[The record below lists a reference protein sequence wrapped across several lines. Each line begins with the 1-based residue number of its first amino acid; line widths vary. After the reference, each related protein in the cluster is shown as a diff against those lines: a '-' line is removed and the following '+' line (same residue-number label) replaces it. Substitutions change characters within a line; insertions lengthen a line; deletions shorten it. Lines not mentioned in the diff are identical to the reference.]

1 MVLYTLL
8 RWSCLR
14 VAMDSRWL
22 WLREGFFFRRTTA
35 IPADRIT
42 VVASVRSLWLR
53 PFGVSL
59 IQAETPA
66 GSDRQADFQ
75 LYLSAGDTGRIFQ
88 VHAAGEDP
96 VPPETS
102 FYRPKNA
109 SVLLLSLF
117 TSNSL
122 VGLLLLS
129 ALLQNLGDIVG
140 EDLAH
145 RLMTR
150 LGSLG
155 ELLAFGVPPAAAMA
169 ALIALLGWSV
179 AFLSEFLRNKNFL
192 AVRTGR
198 VLNVHRGLFTLRSVS
213 VLTRRISFVELRET
227 ALSRLPGLG
236 SVWLHAVGIAR
247 RQEDLLPVI
256 PIVRLAHL
264 PALLDGLL
272 PEFRPGPVTLRPV
285 SGSFLRFAG
294 APLGAM
300 AGLAAGGWALGVLW
314 PDWREL
320 TLWFALGAGLLCL
333 WFLWVR
339 ILDLRTAGIGYTE
352 NNFTLKYSKRLT
364 LHTVIIPRESVV
376 GVTLRQSVFQAA
388 RGSCDLLLDSFAQ
401 GRRRHRVRNLSR
413 REAELLLKSVSFGK

>member
-1 MVLYTLL
+1 
-8 RWSCLR
+8 
-14 VAMDSRWL
+14 MDSRCL
-22 WLREGFFFRRTTA
+22 WFQEGFFFRRTTA

-66 GSDRQADFQ
+66 GSNQKADFK
-75 LYLSAGDTGRIFQ
+75 LYLSAGDTGQLFQ
-88 VHAAGEDP
+88 THAAGEDP
-96 VPPETS
+96 APEQTRL
-102 FYRPKNA
+102 YRPKNA

-122 VGLLLLS
+122 VGLLLLA
-129 ALLQNLGDIVG
+129 ALLKNLGDIVG

-169 ALIALLGWSV
+169 ALVALLGWSV

-213 VLTRRISFVELRET
+213 VLVHRIGFVELRET
-227 ALSRLPGLG
+227 ALSRLLGLG
-236 SVWLHAVGIAR
+236 SVWLHAVGIAHR
-247 RQEDLLPVI
+247 DEDLLPVI
-256 PIVRLAHL
+256 PIVRLVHL
-264 PALLDGLL
+264 PGLLDSLL

-285 SGSFLRFAG
+285 KGSFLRFAG
-294 APLGAM
+294 TPLAAM
-300 AGLAAGGWALGVLW
+300 AGLAAGGWVLGRLW
-314 PDWREL
+314 PEWQEL
-320 TLWFALGAGLLCL
+320 TLWFALGAGLVCL

-339 ILDLRTAGIGYTE
+339 ILDLHTAGIGYTDGD
-352 NNFTLKYSKRLT
+352 FTLRYSKRFT
-364 LHTVIIPRESVV
+364 LHTVILPRQSVV
-376 GVTLRQSVFQAA
+376 GVTLRQSVFQAM
-388 RGSCDLLLDSFAQ
+388 RGSCDLLLDSFDQ

-413 REAELLLKSVSFGK
+413 QEVERLLRTVPFDR